1 MSRMLSVLVFV
12 GVLMGGIGCDS
23 TPPAPTGKEL
33 LEAQQKNE
41 ELANQEEREMQKDQR
56 KTK

>member
-1 MSRMLSVLVFV
+1 MLSVLVFV